1 MGKPNAGKSTLFN
14 ALLGYDRA
22 IVTPIAGTTRDTVEE
37 RLNLGGVLLRLIDTA
52 GLRDSDDQV
61 EQLGVERSREALRR
75 SELTLVVVDASRPR
89 DEEEEELLRLA
100 AQNGPT
106 ILVYNKED
114 LPSAAPLP
122 QPPAGVETVTLSA
135 LTGDGIDQL
144 ELAIG
149 RLFPHDPGLRPGA
162 LLTNARQAQAAA
174 QARDCL
180 TRAQLALQA
189 GLSPDA
195 VLTDVEDAL
204 QYLGQLTGRVVRDDI
219 TSQIFQRFCV
229 GK

>member
-1 MGKPNAGKSTLFN
+1 MSDDLIIGGHRFGSRFILGSGKFSLDIT
-14 ALLGYDRA
+14 RA
-22 IVTPIAGTTRDTVEE
+22 VIE
-37 RLNLGGVLLRLIDTA
+37 NGGV
-52 GLRDSDDQV
+52 
-61 EQLGVERSREALRR
+61 EM
-75 SELTLVVVDASRPR
+75 
-89 DEEEEELLRLA
+89 
-100 AQNGPT
+100 
-106 ILVYNKED
+106 
-114 LPSAAPLP
+114 
-122 QPPAGVETVTLSA
+122 VTLSA

>member
-1 MGKPNAGKSTLFN
+1 M
-14 ALLGYDRA
+14 
-22 IVTPIAGTTRDTVEE
+22 
-37 RLNLGGVLLRLIDTA
+37 
-52 GLRDSDDQV
+52 
-61 EQLGVERSREALRR
+61 
-75 SELTLVVVDASRPR
+75 
-89 DEEEEELLRLA
+89 
-100 AQNGPT
+100 
-106 ILVYNKED
+106 
-114 LPSAAPLP
+114 
-122 QPPAGVETVTLSA
+122 ETVTLSA
-135 LTGDGIDQL
+135 LTGEGIDQL

>member
-1 MGKPNAGKSTLFN
+1 M
-14 ALLGYDRA
+14 RH
-22 IVTPIAGTTRDTVEE
+22 
-37 RLNLGGVLLRLIDTA
+37 
-52 GLRDSDDQV
+52 
-61 EQLGVERSREALRR
+61 
-75 SELTLVVVDASRPR
+75 ELKHQISP
-89 DEEEEELLRLA
+89 
-100 AQNGPT
+100 P
-106 ILVYNKED
+106 ED
-114 LPSAAPLP
+114 L
-122 QPPAGVETVTLSA
+122 VLSGR
-135 LTGDGIDQL
+135 LR
-144 ELAIG
+144 